1 MLGDDHDPRIPID
14 VVNKKKKKRKKKYFP
29 CVRRKVFY
37 TVRLIVFSVLQIGQV
52 FKLSTLSHSSHN
64 GICPQMQNKTLG
76 GIDGHIIH
84 SSDLNVLSVVSSSSS
99 SSSDGFSK
107 ARYPS
112 PKTKVL
118 SLKNIYLNYI
128 SNIYSIILPFV

>member
-1 MLGDDHDPRIPID
+1 
-14 VVNKKKKKRKKKYFP
+14 
-29 CVRRKVFY
+29 
-37 TVRLIVFSVLQIGQV
+37 
-52 FKLSTLSHSSHN
+52 
-64 GICPQMQNKTLG
+64 MQNKTLV

-128 SNIYSIILPFV
+128 SNIYSIILPFI